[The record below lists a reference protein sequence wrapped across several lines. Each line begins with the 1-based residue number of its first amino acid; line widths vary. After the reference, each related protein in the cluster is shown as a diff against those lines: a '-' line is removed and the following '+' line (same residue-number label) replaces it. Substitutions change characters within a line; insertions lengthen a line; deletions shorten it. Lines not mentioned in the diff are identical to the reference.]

1 MPGDYT
7 RLTFEAIKDHAQVFM
22 QQGRVLLDSD
32 FNEWVEIL
40 SRRIQASDL
49 DTLGP
54 CVVPRETP
62 DGFRI
67 QIVGDS
73 LSIGPGRIYVDGLLA
88 ENHGADP
95 REFYRRLEEERGT
108 SAVPYEDQPY
118 LHDVA
123 NLFPLPDGGGP
134 HLVYIDVW
142 QREVTH
148 AEDPG
153 LVEKAVGFDTATRL
167 QTIWQVKVLAD
178 VGDGVTC
185 DTPGEEIEGWAD
197 LTAPSGGRLTTS
209 AVGVP
214 ADTDP
219 CVVSPSGG
227 FRGTE
232 NRLYRVEVHDP
243 GDIGT
248 ATFKWSRDNGSIA
261 TVVTAI
267 NAAGDALTVT
277 RTSRDDVLRFSDND
291 WIEVLDDRLELAGLP
306 GVMARVQRV
315 DDVAGTVTLETA
327 LLPGDFDFADP
338 RARNTRIRKWDQA
351 GVVLDDSNVIVADVD
366 ASGGVIPVSG
376 PARFVLEHGVLVE
389 FTLPQG
395 ELRTGDYW
403 VFAART
409 VDATVEELDAAPPR
423 GIHHHYCKLAVVTFP
438 DVVNDCRVLWP
449 PDFGRGGCGCT
460 ECVTAESHNSGAFTI
475 QMALDRVAD
484 SGGTVCLGPGTYN
497 LGSAPLRISGAQSV
511 KLVGHGL
518 RTLLLFASG
527 EASEPAVLVNGSVDV
542 AIRSIGILSVGIAD
556 RAGPTVLIQ
565 NSALVRVDECGILQI
580 GLEGSESA
588 AIALSG
594 LLLQCVIRDNLV
606 WGQTGIEARGAP
618 GFDTDSLAIAPG
630 RGYVATFG
638 LRIEDNLL
646 FATERGVSLDGV
658 VLHLGDT
665 RIAGNSIGSG
675 SQGAV
680 VSRGFV
686 LPTARVDV
694 VANEIVSSGNGVVVG
709 SSNTRVE
716 HNDISSNSDTLAEQG
731 TFSGILVEQGLVPVD
746 LERCHLVGNRIV
758 GVPGDGITLRA
769 PLESAAI
776 RENWITGV
784 AGNGIVMVGEANAR
798 VLTVAANHIIDA
810 STVNDR
816 NTAVSAIRVVR
827 ADQVDVSNNV
837 ISGFGELAVVSPS
850 VTGIQVVSCGS
861 IRIDG
866 NDVQRVGPPGGFV
879 GFAAGIAATS
889 PFDRLDVVD
898 NSVRRIVSPG
908 SAVPNARW
916 IALSV
921 AVPRFVVDSFDTLV
935 FEAAFAP
942 GEAEAAAET
951 GPTGVFTPSEPGRP
965 AFGTGPIFASA
976 FLEINSAEI
985 NADLGRF
992 VIVTDREIIELPRG
1006 RQIVAARGNL
1016 LEARGNLPAADV
1028 TAGGVCVFS
1037 DNRCLSSPAPN
1048 TAPPIVDIDTI
1059 GTIVSANF
1067 LERPASS
1074 EASPAL
1080 DINVGTG
1087 PVTILGNIVTG
1098 STLLNG
1104 APLPAGS
1111 PWIPINVEV

>member
-7 RLTFEAIKDHAQVFM
+7 RLTFEAIKNHAQVFM

-134 HLVYIDVW
+134 HLVYVDVW

-167 QTIWQVKVLAD
+167 QTVWQVKVLAD

-185 DTPGEEIEGWAD
+185 ATADDEIEGWAD

-214 ADTDP
+214 ADTNP
-219 CVVSPSGG
+219 CVVNPTGG

-267 NAAGDALTVT
+267 NTAGDELTVT

-306 GVMARVQRV
+306 GIMARIERV
-315 DDVAGTVTLETA
+315 DDVAGTVTLEAA
-327 LLPGDFDFADP
+327 LPTDFDFADP

-351 GVVLDDSNVIVADVD
+351 GVVLDDSNAIVADVD
-366 ASGGVIPVSG
+366 ASGGVIPISG

-395 ELRTGDYW
+395 EFRTGDHW

-409 VDATVEELDAAPPR
+409 VDASVEELDAAPPR

-449 PDFGRGGCGCT
+449 PDFGRGNCGCT

-484 SGGTVCLGPGTYN
+484 GGGTVCLGPGTYN
-497 LGSAPLRISGAQSV
+497 LGSTPLRISGAQSV

-518 RTLLLFASG
+518 RTLLLFAST
-527 EASEPAVLVNGSVDV
+527 EASEPAVSVNGSIDV
-542 AIRSIGILSVGIAD
+542 TLRSLGVLSVGIAD
-556 RAGPTVLIQ
+556 RAGPSMLLQ
-565 NSALVRVDECGILQI
+565 NSALIRVEECGVLQI
-580 GLEGSESA
+580 GLEAGQDA

-594 LLLQCVIRDNLV
+594 FLLGCVIRDNLV
-606 WGQTGIEARGAP
+606 WGPTGIEALGAEA
-618 GFDTDSLAIAPG
+618 FDADSLAAVAG

-638 LRIEDNLL
+638 LTIEDNLL
-646 FATERGVSLDGV
+646 FATGRGVSLDGV
-658 VLHLGDT
+658 VLHLADT
-665 RIAGNSIGSG
+665 RIAGNSIASG
-675 SQGAV
+675 PQGAV

-686 LPTARVDV
+686 LPTARLDIA
-694 VANEIVSSGNGVVVG
+694 ANEIVTSGNGVVVG

-716 HNDISSNSDTLAEQG
+716 RNDISSNSDTPAEEG
-731 TFSGILVEQGLVPVD
+731 TFSGILLEQGLVPLD

-758 GVPGDGITLRA
+758 DVPGDGITVRA

-776 RENWITGV
+776 RENWIEGV
-784 AGNGIVMVGEANAR
+784 AGNGIAMVGEATAR

-810 STVNDR
+810 STVNEED
-816 NTAVSAIRVVR
+816 TAVSAIRVAR

-837 ISGFGELAVVSPS
+837 VSGFGELAVVSRS

-879 GFAAGIAATS
+879 GFGAGIAVTS

-898 NSVRRIVSPG
+898 NSVRRAVSPG
-908 SAVPNARW
+908 AAIPNARW

-921 AVPRFVVDSFDTLV
+921 AVPRFVVDAFDTFV
-935 FEAAFAP
+935 FEAVFTPPESELAT
-942 GEAEAAAET
+942 ET
-951 GPTGVFTPSEPGRP
+951 GPTGVFTPSEPG
-965 AFGTGPIFASA
+965 ASVFATAPIFAA
-976 FLEINSAEI
+976 NFLEINSAEI
-985 NADLGRF
+985 NADLGEF
-992 VIVTDREIIELPRG
+992 VIVTDGDVIELPRG

-1016 LEARGNLPAADV
+1016 LEAQGNRPAADV

-1037 DNRCLSSPAPN
+1037 DNRCLLSPAPN
-1048 TAPPIVDIDTI
+1048 SAPPIVDIDTI

-1104 APLPAGS
+1104 APLPSGS